1 MKQWYQQSKV
11 FFSLGIT
18 CTWHHKWGAGLNR
31 VGFLRAFASTWYGSN
46 DTSTSSSLINE
57 GQMAVVC
64 NHNNLHLTLLGW
76 YKLEPIYAHFTPN
89 VRRLATL
96 AQNVDHPLLLGTLC
110 LLYGSWIMFAAGKR
124 ADLYSCGT
132 SKRLHQS
139 SSSTSY
145 LDSIEKPEL
154 LVLLEPISWEP

>member
-1 MKQWYQQSKV
+1 
-11 FFSLGIT
+11 
-18 CTWHHKWGAGLNR
+18 LNR

-89 VRRLATL
+89 GVWRHWHRMST
-96 AQNVDHPLLLGTLC
+96 TLC
-110 LLYGSWIMFAAGKR
+110 CWELCVCFMAVE
-124 ADLYSCGT
+124 SCLQQV
-132 SKRLHQS
+132 SVQIFIHVVPVNACINQVPQRLISTPLRSQS
-139 SSSTSY
+139 SWSC
-145 LDSIEKPEL
+145 LNRFPESPRVPL
-154 LVLLEPISWEP
+154 SKVFN